1 LNEKKAL
8 PKRLTFG
15 STVMRAA
22 AIVLLV
28 VTLVSPASSQQEQAP
43 PGELE
48 RVEKTLQ
55 YATDLKAKL
64 AAMSAELDQF
74 IAELSEQKGA
84 LQNKKP
90 APFGGIADAGPA
102 DAARPKAA
110 RCAAMTAKGE
120 RCTRPAVTG
129 SRYCKQH
136 QVAHQ

>member
-1 LNEKKAL
+1 
-8 PKRLTFG
+8 
-15 STVMRAA
+15 MRVL

-28 VTLVSPASSQQEQAP
+28 TLVRPGLCQQEQAP

-74 IAELSEQKGA
+74 ITELSEQKGA

-120 RCTRPAVTG
+120 RCTRAAVPG
-129 SRYCKQH
+129 SRYCRQH

>member
-1 LNEKKAL
+1 
-8 PKRLTFG
+8 
-15 STVMRAA
+15 MRAM
-22 AIVLLV
+22 AIILLL
-28 VTLVSPASSQQEQAP
+28 TLVRPASSQQAQAP

-64 AAMSAELDQF
+64 AAMSAEVDQF

-84 LQNKKP
+84 LQSKKPGP
-90 APFGGIADAGPA
+90 APFGGIADTGGAAA
-102 DAARPKAA
+102 DPARPKAA

-120 RCTRPAVTG
+120 RCTRPAVAG

-136 QVAHQ
+136 QVARQ

>member
-1 LNEKKAL
+1 
-8 PKRLTFG
+8 
-15 STVMRAA
+15 MRAL
-22 AIVLLV
+22 AIVLLL
-28 VTLVSPASSQQEQAP
+28 TLVHPASSQQAQAP

-64 AAMSAELDQF
+64 AAMSAQLDQF

-90 APFGGIADAGPA
+90 APFGGIADSGPA
-102 DAARPKAA
+102 DPAKPKAA

-120 RCTRPAVTG
+120 RCTRPAVAG
-129 SRYCKQH
+129 SRYCRQH
-136 QVAHQ
+136 QVARQ

>member
-1 LNEKKAL
+1 
-8 PKRLTFG
+8 
-15 STVMRAA
+15 MRVL
-22 AIVLLV
+22 AIILL
-28 VTLVSPASSQQEQAP
+28 VTLVSPGLCQQEPAP

-55 YATDLKAKL
+55 YATDLKTKL

-84 LQNKKP
+84 LQSKKP
-90 APFGGIADAGPA
+90 VLFGGIADAGPA

>member
-1 LNEKKAL
+1 
-8 PKRLTFG
+8 
-15 STVMRAA
+15 MRAL
-22 AIVLLV
+22 AIVLL
-28 VTLVSPASSQQEQAP
+28 LMLARPASGQQAQAP

-74 IAELSEQKGA
+74 IAELSEHKGA
-84 LQNKKP
+84 IQNAKP
-90 APFGGIADAGPA
+90 APFGGMADMGPA

-120 RCTRPAVTG
+120 RCTRPAVAG

>member
-1 LNEKKAL
+1 
-8 PKRLTFG
+8 
-15 STVMRAA
+15 MRAL
-22 AIVLLV
+22 AIVLL
-28 VTLVSPASSQQEQAP
+28 LMLARPATGQQVQAQAP

-55 YATDLKAKL
+55 YATDLKVKL

-74 IAELSEQKGA
+74 IAELSEHKGA
-84 LQNKKP
+84 IQNAKP
-90 APFGGIADAGPA
+90 APFGGLADTGPA

-120 RCTRPAVTG
+120 RCTRPAVAG